1 MQVFVRHARK
11 VGNVVARLVVDEF
24 IIGGGAALEVQLAL
38 KLTLVLV
45 LLQFGLK
52 LLVIALFE
60 IQD

>member
-1 MQVFVRHARK
+1 M
-11 VGNVVARLVVDEF
+11 ARLVIDEF